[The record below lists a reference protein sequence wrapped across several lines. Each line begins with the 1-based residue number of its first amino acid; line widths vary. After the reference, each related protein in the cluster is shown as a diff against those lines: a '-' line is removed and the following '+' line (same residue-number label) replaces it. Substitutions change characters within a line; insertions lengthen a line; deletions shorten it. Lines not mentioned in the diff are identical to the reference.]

1 MASMQYDVKS
11 YHNSASGVAVGYR
24 TRLKGVLIS
33 PSTSVSFNTSFC
45 NNVSKSGTYAIAGS
59 TVCTITIA
67 NNGLANG
74 DRVYLDFTSG
84 GSAQDEAYT
93 VSNVTT
99 NTFTVT
105 TASLTETGNVT
116 MYPEILAEFDCSN
129 GTAFYT
135 LIPGEGIL
143 AQEGIYVGI
152 PSASITTT
160 LFYG

>member
-1 MASMQYDVKS
+1 MGMQTDVFS
-11 YHNSASGVAVGYR
+11 YHNTVSGLAVGYR

-59 TVCTITIA
+59 TVCTVTIA
-67 NNGLANG
+67 NHGLANG
-74 DRVYLDFTSG
+74 DRVYLNFTTG
-84 GSAQDEAYT
+84 TAQSEAYT
-93 VSNVTT
+93 VANVST

-105 TASLTETGNVT
+105 TASLTTSGNVT

-143 AQEGIYVGI
+143 AQDGIFVGI
-152 PSASITTT
+152 PNVAITTT